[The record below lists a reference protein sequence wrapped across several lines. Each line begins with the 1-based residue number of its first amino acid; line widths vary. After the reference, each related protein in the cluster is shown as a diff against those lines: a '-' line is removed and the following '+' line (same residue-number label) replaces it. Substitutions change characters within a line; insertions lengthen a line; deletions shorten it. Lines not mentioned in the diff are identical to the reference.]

1 MSLKKRNRRK
11 FRNRI
16 ASGYGMRHGCRGVT
30 SDVCVPVCG
39 VTGLTLGVGSMFSLT
54 LDVVGS
60 MFSLLQYGFHQQNGP
75 GDSVTSNAVPV
86 MYILI

>member
-1 MSLKKRNRRK
+1 M
-11 FRNRI
+11 
-16 ASGYGMRHGCRGVT
+16 
-30 SDVCVPVCG
+30 
-39 VTGLTLGVGSMFSLT
+39 TGLTLGVGSMFSLT